1 MKLRVVGAHNFASR
15 DHRLACLL
23 VDDVIALD
31 AGSLSVGLTF
41 EEQRRVRAAFISHRH
56 YDHIRD
62 LLVFGLAASYMGTSI
77 DVFGPAPTV
86 NAIADAFFGSG
97 LYPDPRTR
105 PSAERPAVRLHVVE
119 AHKSVSLDGGY
130 TVQSTP
136 VVHAVEATGYEV
148 TGPDG
153 RRVFYSGDTGPG
165 VTQAWP
171 HIRPHLIALEC
182 TLDDAMAERAKTSV
196 HLTPRTFGEA
206 LTQFRRTHAYL
217 PKVVAVHLSPF
228 SEAKIRAEL
237 PVVGLSLG
245 TDIAIAGEGDVF
257 DV

>member
-1 MKLRVVGAHNFASR
+1 MASR
-15 DHRLACLL
+15 DHRLGCLL
-23 VDDVIALD
+23 VDGVIALD

-41 EEQRRVRAAFISHRH
+41 EEQRRVKAAFISHRH

-62 LLVFGLAASYMGTSI
+62 LLLFGLAASYMETSI
-77 DVFGPAPTV
+77 DVFGPEPAV
-86 NAIADAFFGSG
+86 SAIASAFFGSG

-105 PSAERPAVRLHVVE
+105 PSPERPAVRLHVLE
-119 AHKSVSLDGGY
+119 PHKPVQVAGGY
-130 TVQSTP
+130 TVVATP

-165 VTQAWP
+165 VAQAWP
-171 HIRPHLIALEC
+171 HIRPDLIALEC
-182 TLDDAMAERAKTSV
+182 TLDDSMTARALSSV

-206 LTQFRRTHAYL
+206 MTQFRRTHAYL

-237 PVVGLSLG
+237 PAVSLSLG
-245 TDIAIAGEGDVF
+245 TDIKIAREDDVF